1 MVKTTNIIASM
12 IHHIRGQR
20 VMLDSDLAKLYGV
33 TTERLNQQCKRNL
46 GRFPDDFRFQLIKQE
61 FASLTLQNASSNMK
75 SQNATSSSRGGRRY
89 YLPYAF
95 TEHGAI
101 MAANV
106 LKSKQAVETS
116 VNIVRAFVRIR
127 LMIVDNS
134 ILEKKILKMESEYDD
149 KFKVVF
155 QHLRQLILE
164 PPPPKRK
171 IGFIIDNKKHV
182 G

>member
-1 MVKTTNIIASM
+1 
-12 IHHIRGQR
+12 
-20 VMLDSDLAKLYGV
+20 
-33 TTERLNQQCKRNL
+33 
-46 GRFPDDFRFQLIKQE
+46 
-61 FASLTLQNASSNMK
+61 
-75 SQNATSSSRGGRRY
+75 
-89 YLPYAF
+89 
-95 TEHGAI
+95 